1 MKIGIVAPSPVP
13 FCIGGAENVYWG
25 LLNQINQHTPHQAE
39 LIKLPTPETGF
50 RDLVAGYRRF
60 FTLDLDHFDRVI
72 SAKYPAWMVSHPYHV
87 CYMLHRLR
95 GLYDTY
101 RFTGLPEICRARHD
115 QVGDCLSFMYATPS
129 SFSSAQALLD
139 RLETLMDDPSVP
151 ADTFVLPGPFARQVV
166 HFLDAA
172 GLAPEQIRKYAAISR
187 TVADRKDYFPPD
199 ARVEVIYPPSNL
211 PRFECREPDH
221 LFTVSRLDGPKRI
234 PLLIEAM
241 QHVKS
246 DIILNIAGTGPDEYR
261 LKEMAAD
268 DHRIRFLGFVRD
280 EEIVDLYAHALAVP
294 YVPLNEDYGLVTIE
308 AMMSGKPVLTVT
320 DSGGPTE
327 FVTNGKTGFC
337 VTPAPEALAAKID
350 EMCQN
355 RRACREMGET
365 ARKQVS
371 GITWENTVSRLLEE
385 TPDTSQRVIRQAAPD
400 PSPGNPGKH
409 SLSRTGRGR
418 KKLTV
423 AATFPVYPPLGGGQ
437 SRVFH
442 LYRYLAQWWD
452 IDLVTFTGAAEP
464 GLDREIA
471 PGMREIRI
479 PKTGAHESAEQK
491 LSRTLNW
498 VPVTDAAMP
507 RLYSLTP
514 AYQQA
519 LAASAARADA
529 LVACHPY
536 LVAVLAAGGS
546 GRPLWFEAQ
555 DVEIDLKTDILG
567 TCPTA
572 QKLLDDIRSAESRCW
587 QTARVVYACSQT
599 DLERLESLYGPT
611 KARVLEVP
619 NGVCTKEVPFTSLDA
634 RNILKQKLGLE
645 NIQSAV
651 FTGSWHGPNLEAV
664 KHLIPMAKSLP
675 KVNFLVLGS
684 SGNAFDSQTLP
695 ANMAMAGVVSE
706 QEKNLILSMA
716 DAALNPMTSGSGT
729 NLKMLEYFAAGV
741 PVISTP
747 FGARGLACRP
757 GSELHT
763 ADIAS
768 FPRAVAAYFTHPDK
782 SLQQMVLQARRL
794 VEDTYDWAVIA
805 RNMHDRLRDCF

>member
-25 LLNQINQHTPHQAE
+25 LLNQINRHTPHQAE
-39 LIKLPTPETGF
+39 LVKLPTPETGF

-60 FTLDLDHFDRVI
+60 FHLNLDHFDRVI

-101 RFTGLPEICRARHD
+101 HFTGLPEACRTRHD
-115 QVGDCLSFMYATPS
+115 RVVDCLSFIRSTSPS
-129 SFSSAQALLD
+129 SGSVPLLFD
-139 RLETLMDDPSVP
+139 CLETLMDDPSVP
-151 ADTFVLPGPFARQVV
+151 ADTFALPGPFALQVV

-172 GLAPEQIRKYAAISR
+172 GLAPEKIRKYTAISR

-211 PRFECREPDH
+211 PRFECGEQDH

-234 PLLIEAM
+234 QLLIEAM
-241 QHVKS
+241 AHVKS
-246 DIILNIAGTGPDEYR
+246 DIVLNIAGTGPDELR
-261 LKEMAAD
+261 LKEMAAH

-280 EEIVDLYAHALAVP
+280 DEIVELYAHALAVP

-327 FVTNGKTGFC
+327 FVTNGETGFC
-337 VTPAPEALAAKID
+337 VPPAPEALAARID
-350 EMCQN
+350 QMCRN

-365 ARKQVS
+365 ARKRVV

-385 TPDTSQRVIRQAAPD
+385 TPDTNQKPNRHIPHT
-400 PSPGNPGKH
+400 SPGNPGDH
-409 SLSRTGRGR
+409 GRSRTGRGR
-418 KKLTV
+418 RKLTV

-442 LYRYLAQWWD
+442 LYRHLAKWWD

-464 GLDREIA
+464 GLNREIA
-471 PGMREIRI
+471 PGMTEIRI

-491 LSRTLNW
+491 LSRALNW
-498 VPVTDAAMP
+498 IPVTDAAMP
-507 RLYSLTP
+507 RLCYLTP

-519 LAASAARADA
+519 VERSAERADA
-529 LVACHPY
+529 LVASHPF
-536 LVAVLAAGGS
+536 LVEVLSACGS
-546 GRPLWFEAQ
+546 GRPLWFEAHN
-555 DVEIDLKTDILG
+555 VEIDLKSDILG

-572 QKLLDDIRSAESRCW
+572 RKLLDDVRAAESRCW
-587 QTARVVYACSQT
+587 QTASVVYACSRT
-599 DLERLESLYGPT
+599 DLDRLESLYGP
-611 KARVLEVP
+611 ANALLLEVP
-619 NGVCTKEVPFTSLDA
+619 NGVCTREVPFTSLDDRRA
-634 RNILKQKLGLE
+634 LKRKLGFE
-645 NIQSAV
+645 NIRIAV
-651 FTGSWHGPNLEAV
+651 FTGSWHGPNLVAV
-664 KHLIPMAKSLP
+664 KHLIAMAECLP
-675 KVNFLVLGS
+675 EMNFLVLGS
-684 SGNAFDSQTLP
+684 SGNAFDTRALP
-695 ANMAMAGVVSE
+695 PNMAMAGVVSE
-706 QEKNLILSMA
+706 QEKNMILSMA
-716 DAALNPMTSGSGT
+716 DAALNPMTTGSGT

-747 FGARGLACRP
+747 FGARGLTCRP

-768 FPRAVAAYFTHPDK
+768 FPRAITAFFTHPDK
-782 SLQQMVLQARRL
+782 SVQQMVLQARHL
-794 VEDTYDWAVIA
+794 AEDTYDWAVIA
-805 RNMHDRLRDCF
+805 RNMHDRLLDRM